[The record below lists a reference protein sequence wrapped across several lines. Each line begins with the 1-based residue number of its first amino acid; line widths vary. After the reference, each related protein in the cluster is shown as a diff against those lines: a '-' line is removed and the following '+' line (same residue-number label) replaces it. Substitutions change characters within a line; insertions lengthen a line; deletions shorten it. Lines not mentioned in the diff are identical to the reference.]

1 MPFVDADP
9 EKQGSNGNVSST
21 GSSENV
27 VPKDTSPRPVHGWKW
42 AIAYASMISTTFL
55 FALDNTIVADIQPVI
70 LDLFGEVSLLPW
82 IGVGFALGTMC
93 VLPWGKVYGVFN
105 VKYVYLF
112 NIALFEIGSAVCGA
126 APNMTALVV
135 GRVIAGVGG
144 SGMYSGTLSFVA
156 MLTSLKE
163 RPIYMAGSTVIWGIG
178 SVLGPVVGGAF
189 ADSSA
194 TWRWAFYINL
204 PIGAVFAPSYLLLVP
219 SVDPQPSKS
228 WAEKCRMVDWI
239 MTTMFLA
246 GSASLVMAITFGGTL
261 YAWSSGNEI
270 ALWVVAG
277 VLLIVCIGL
286 ARFHPGVDKDNR
298 LYPAHF
304 FKRAILV
311 NLQLQMFLVSGIV
324 LAMTYY
330 IPLFFQFIRGD
341 GPLDAGVRLL
351 PFIISMV
358 VFAMG
363 NGALMPKLP
372 YILPWHLFGSALV
385 VAGTGLLYGRNGEH
399 TDTADL
405 NTSNAK
411 IYGYCILVGAG
422 SGCYAVAGFA
432 VVQSLV
438 PLKEI
443 PNAVGAMAISQ
454 DLGMVIF
461 LAMAGSIYQNL
472 ALQKVAQTMPALSA
486 ADITN
491 LVAGTSSR
499 AYKALSEE
507 ERALV
512 TPQITDAMSNV
523 WLFFLVAGI
532 LSFVLTPP
540 LGKTRLKG
548 ANAAEGGA

>member
-1 MPFVDADP
+1 
-9 EKQGSNGNVSST
+9 
-21 GSSENV
+21 
-27 VPKDTSPRPVHGWKW
+27 
-42 AIAYASMISTTFL
+42 
-55 FALDNTIVADIQPVI
+55 
-70 LDLFGEVSLLPW
+70 
-82 IGVGFALGTMC
+82 
-93 VLPWGKVYGVFN
+93 
-105 VKYVYLF
+105 
-112 NIALFEIGSAVCGA
+112 
-126 APNMTALVV
+126 MTALVL

-156 MLTSLKE
+156 VLTSLKE

-204 PIGAVFAPSYLLLVP
+204 PIGAAFAPAYLFLIP
-219 SVDPQPSKS
+219 SVDPKPDKTL
-228 WAEKCRMVDWI
+228 AEKCGMVDWI
-239 MTTMFLA
+239 MTTTFLA
-246 GSASLVMAITFGGTL
+246 GSACLVMAITFGGTL
-261 YAWSSGNEI
+261 YPWNSGNEI

-277 VLLIVCIGL
+277 ALLIVCIFV
-286 ARFHPGVDKDNR
+286 AKYHPGVHKDDR

-304 FKRAILV
+304 LRRPIMI
-311 NLQLQMFLVSGIV
+311 NLQVQMFLVSGIV

-330 IPLFFQFIRGD
+330 IPLFFQFVRGD

-358 VFAMG
+358 VFAMV

-372 YILPWHLFGSALV
+372 FILPWNLFGSTLV
-385 VAGTGLLYGRNGEH
+385 VIGTALMY
-399 TDTADL
+399 TADI

-411 IYGYCILVGAG
+411 IYGYSILVGAG
-422 SGCYAVAGFA
+422 SGCYVVAGFP
-432 VVQSLV
+432 VLQSLV
-438 PLKEI
+438 TLKDI

-472 ALQKVAQTMPALSA
+472 ALQKVARAVPTLSV

-499 AYKALSEE
+499 AYKALSES

-512 TPQITDAMSNV
+512 TPQITEAMSNV

-532 LSFVLTPP
+532 LSFVLAPH
-540 LGKTRLKG
+540 LWKTRLNG
-548 ANAAEGGA
+548 ANAAAGGA

>member
-1 MPFVDADP
+1 MSFIDADP
-9 EKQGSNGNVSST
+9 EKQGNNDNVAST

-27 VPKDTSPRPVHGWKW
+27 IPKEASPRPIHGWK
-42 AIAYASMISTTFL
+42 
-55 FALDNTIVADIQPVI
+55 VADIQPVI
-70 LDLFGEVSLLPW
+70 LDLFDEVSLLPW

-105 VKYVYLF
+105 VKCVYLF
-112 NIALFEIGSAVCGA
+112 NIALFEI
-126 APNMTALVV
+126 VV

-204 PIGAVFAPSYLLLVP
+204 PIGAVFAPSYLFLVP

-228 WAEKCRMVDWI
+228 WTEKC
-239 MTTMFLA
+239 
-246 GSASLVMAITFGGTL
+246 
-261 YAWSSGNEI
+261 
-270 ALWVVAG
+270 
-277 VLLIVCIGL
+277 VLLVVCIVL
-286 ARFHPGVDKDNR
+286 AKYHPGVGKDNR

-304 FKRAILV
+304 FKRPILV

-341 GPLDAGVRLL
+341 GLLDAGVRLL

-385 VAGTGLLYGRNGEH
+385 VAGTALLY
-399 TDTADL
+399 TADL
-405 NTSNAK
+405 STSNAK

-438 PLKEI
+438 PLKDI
-443 PNAVGAMAISQ
+443 SNAVGAMAISQ

-461 LAMAGSIYQNL
+461 LTMAGSIYQNL
-472 ALQKVAQTMPALSA
+472 ALQKVTQAMPALGA

-499 AYKALSEE
+499 TYQALSGE
-507 ERALV
+507 ERDLV
-512 TPQITDAMSNV
+512 TPQITDAMRNI
-523 WLFFLVAGI
+523 WLLFLVAGI
-532 LSFVLTPP
+532 VSFVLT
-540 LGKTRLKG
+540 LGLGRTRLKG
-548 ANAAEGGA
+548 VNAAEGELESCH

>member
-1 MPFVDADP
+1 MRAMNADP
-9 EKQGSNGNVSST
+9 ENQGSNGILAST
-21 GSSENV
+21 DSSENDA
-27 VPKDTSPRPVHGWKW
+27 PKEISPRQIHAWKW

-55 FALDNTIVADIQPVI
+55 FALDNTIVADIQPMI

-105 VKYVYLF
+105 AKYVYLF
-112 NIALFEIGSAVCGA
+112 NIVLFEIGSAVCGA
-126 APNMTALVV
+126 APNMTAIVI

-194 TWRWAFYINL
+194 AWRWAFYINL
-204 PIGAVFAPSYLLLVP
+204 PIGAVFAPAYLFLIP
-219 SVDPQPSKS
+219 NVDPQPLKS
-228 WAEKCRMVDWI
+228 WTEKCCMIDSV
-239 MTTMFLA
+239 MTTTFLA
-246 GSASLVMAITFGGTL
+246 GAACLVMATTFGGTL
-261 YAWSSGNEI
+261 YSWSSGGEI
-270 ALWVVAG
+270 ALWFVAG
-277 VLLIVCIGL
+277 VLLLVCI
-286 ARFHPGVDKDNR
+286 AAAKFHPGVEEENR

-304 FKRAILV
+304 LRRPVLV
-311 NLQLQMFLVSGIV
+311 NLQVKMFSVSGVV
-324 LAMTYY
+324 L
-330 IPLFFQFIRGD
+330 FSRGD

-358 VFAMG
+358 VFAMA

-372 YILPWHLFGSALV
+372 YILPWHIFGSALV
-385 VAGTGLLYGRNGEH
+385 VAGTALMYT
-399 TDTADL
+399 TDIHI
-405 NTSNAK
+405 SNAR
-411 IYGYCILVGAG
+411 IYGYSILVGSGA
-422 SGCYAVAGFA
+422 GCYVVAGFP

-438 PLKEI
+438 APKDI

-461 LAMAGSIYQNL
+461 LAMCGSIYQNT
-472 ALQKVAQTMPALSA
+472 ALQKVSQAMPKLSA
-486 ADITN
+486 ADISN

-499 AYKALSEE
+499 TYTALSES

-512 TPQITDAMSNV
+512 APQITDAMSNV

-532 LSFVLTPP
+532 LSFVLTPS
-540 LGKTRLKG
+540 LGKTKMKG
-548 ANAAEGGA
+548 ADSGDEKA

>member
-1 MPFVDADP
+1 MSVIDAGL
-9 EKQGSNGNVSST
+9 EKLGSNGNFASINA
-21 GSSENV
+21 SENV
-27 VPKDTSPRPVHGWKW
+27 VPKEASPHLIHGWR
-42 AIAYASMISTTFL
+42 
-55 FALDNTIVADIQPVI
+55 VADIQPMI
-70 LDLFGEVSLLPW
+70 LDLY
-82 IGVGFALGTMC
+82 VGFALGTMC
-93 VLPWGKVYGVFN
+93 VLPWGKAYGVFN
-105 VKYVYLF
+105 AKYIYLF
-112 NIALFEIGSAVCGA
+112 NIALFEIGSAVCGT
-126 APNMTALVV
+126 APNMTALMV

-156 MLTSLKE
+156 MLTSPKE
-163 RPIYMAGSTVIWGIG
+163 RPLYMAGNTIIWGIG
-178 SVLGPVVGGAF
+178 SVLGPVVGGVF

-204 PIGAVFAPSYLLLVP
+204 PIGAVFAPSYLFLIP

-239 MTTMFLA
+239 MTTTFLV
-246 GSASLVMAITFGGTL
+246 GSASLVMAVTFGGTL
-261 YAWSSGNEI
+261 YPWSSRNKI
-270 ALWVVAG
+270 SLWVVMG
-277 VLLIVCIGL
+277 VLLIICV
-286 ARFHPGVDKDNR
+286 AVAKFHPG
-298 LYPAHF
+298 
-304 FKRAILV
+304 
-311 NLQLQMFLVSGIV
+311 LQMFLVSSIV

-341 GPLDAGVRLL
+341 GPLDAGARLL

-358 VFAMG
+358 VFALI
-363 NGALMPKLP
+363 NEALMPKLP
-372 YILPWHLFGSALV
+372 YILSWHIFGSALV
-385 VAGTGLLYGRNGEH
+385 VAGTALMYTTG
-399 TDTADL
+399 L

-411 IYGYCILVGAG
+411 IYGYCILVRAG
-422 SGCYAVAGFA
+422 SGCYVVSGFP

-438 PLKEI
+438 APKDI

-454 DLGMVIF
+454 DLGMVAF

-472 ALQKVAQTMPALSA
+472 ALQKVAQAMPALNA
-486 ADITN
+486 AYITN
-491 LVAGTSSR
+491 LVTGTSSR
-499 AYKALSEE
+499 AFKALSER

-548 ANAAEGGA
+548 ANSAGGEA

>member
-1 MPFVDADP
+1 MNADL
-9 EKQGSNGNVSST
+9 EKQGSNGILARN
-21 GSSENV
+21 SSENY
-27 VPKDTSPRPVHGWKW
+27 VPKETSPRPIHGWKW

-55 FALDNTIVADIQPVI
+55 FALDNTIVADIQPVV

-93 VLPWGKVYGVFN
+93 VLPWGKVYGVCN
-105 VKYVYLF
+105 IKYVYLF

-156 MLTSLKE
+156 VLTSLKE

-204 PIGAVFAPSYLLLVP
+204 PIGAVFAPAYLFLVP
-219 SVDPQPSKS
+219 SVDPQPLKS
-228 WAEKCRMVDWI
+228 WTEKCCMIDWV
-239 MTTMFLA
+239 MTTTFLA
-246 GSASLVMAITFGGTL
+246 GAACLVMAITFGGIL
-261 YAWSSGNEI
+261 YPWSSGSEI

-277 VLLIVCIGL
+277 VLLLVCI
-286 ARFHPGVDKDNR
+286 AVAKFHPGVDKDNR

-304 FKRAILV
+304 LQQPILV
-311 NLQLQMFLVSGIV
+311 NLQVQMFLVSGVV

-330 IPLFFQFIRGD
+330 IPLFFQFSRGD

-358 VFAMG
+358 VFAIA

-372 YILPWHLFGSALV
+372 YILPWHIFGSALV
-385 VAGTGLLYGRNGEH
+385 VTGTALMWKN
-399 TDTADL
+399 TDAADIH
-405 NTSNAK
+405 TSNAR
-411 IYGYCILVGAG
+411 IYGYSILVGSGA
-422 SGCYAVAGFA
+422 GCYVVSGFP

-438 PLKEI
+438 EPKDI
-443 PNAVGAMAISQ
+443 PNAVGAMAIFQ

-461 LAMAGSIYQNL
+461 LAMCGSIYQNI
-472 ALQKVAQTMPALSA
+472 ALQKVSRAIPKLSA
-486 ADITN
+486 ADVSN
-491 LVAGTSSR
+491 LVAARFHRCRNFVSR
-499 AYKALSEE
+499 TATRNDPA
-507 ERALV
+507 A
-512 TPQITDAMSNV
+512 PGPNN
-523 WLFFLVAGI
+523 
-532 LSFVLTPP
+532 
-540 LGKTRLKG
+540 TRLNKQKLGFVDFPEQKG
-548 ANAAEGGA
+548 LLRWQDTVAAEAGNEAKPG

>member
-1 MPFVDADP
+1 MDADP
-9 EKQGSNGNVSST
+9 EKQGSNGNATST
-21 GSSENV
+21 DSSENV
-27 VPKDTSPRPVHGWKW
+27 VPKETSPRPIHGWK
-42 AIAYASMISTTFL
+42 
-55 FALDNTIVADIQPVI
+55 VADIQPVI
-70 LDLFGEVSLLPW
+70 LDLFNEVSLLPW

-144 SGMYSGTLSFVA
+144 SGMYSGTLTFVA

-204 PIGAVFAPSYLLLVP
+204 PIGAAFAPSYLFLVP
-219 SVDPQPSKS
+219 IVDPKPGKTM
-228 WAEKCRMVDWI
+228 AEKCRMVDWV
-239 MTTMFLA
+239 MTATFLA
-246 GSASLVMAITFGGTL
+246 GSACLVMAITFGGTL

-277 VLLIVCIGL
+277 VLLIVGIIVAKL
-286 ARFHPGVDKDNR
+286 HPGVDKDYR

-304 FKRAILV
+304 LRRPILI
-311 NLQLQMFLVSGIV
+311 NLQVQMFLVSGIV

-351 PFIISMV
+351 PFIIAMV
-358 VFAMG
+358 VFAMA

-385 VAGTGLLYGRNGEH
+385 VVGTALMY
-399 TDTADL
+399 TADL

-411 IYGYCILVGAG
+411 LYGYCILVGAG
-422 SGCYAVAGFA
+422 SGCYVVAGFP

-438 PLKEI
+438 DRKDI

-461 LAMAGSIYQNL
+461 LAMAGSIYQNV
-472 ALQKVAQTMPALSA
+472 ALQKVTQAMPSLSA
-486 ADITN
+486 TEITN

-499 AYKALSEE
+499 TYKALSEW

-512 TPQITDAMSNV
+512 TPQITEAMSNV

-532 LSFVLTPP
+532 MNFVLTPP
-540 LGKTRLKG
+540 LWKTRMNR
-548 ANAAEGGA
+548 ANAATGGA

>member
-1 MPFVDADP
+1 MDVDP
-9 EKQGSNGNVSST
+9 EKQGSNGNVAST
-21 GSSENV
+21 DSSENV
-27 VPKDTSPRPVHGWKW
+27 VPKETSPRPIHGWKW

-55 FALDNTIVADIQPVI
+55 FALDNTIVADIRPVI

-204 PIGAVFAPSYLLLVP
+204 PIGAVFAPSYLFLIP
-219 SVDPQPSKS
+219 SVDPKPGKTL
-228 WAEKCRMVDWI
+228 AEKCRMVDWI
-239 MTTMFLA
+239 MTTTFLA
-246 GSASLVMAITFGGTL
+246 GSACLVMAITFGGTL

-277 VLLIVCIGL
+277 VLLLVCIVV
-286 ARFHPGVDKDNR
+286 AKFHPGVDKGNR

-304 FKRAILV
+304 LKRPILI
-311 NLQLQMFLVSGIV
+311 NLQVQMFLVSGIV
-324 LAMTYY
+324 L
-330 IPLFFQFIRGD
+330 LFFQFIRGD

-358 VFAMG
+358 VFALA
-363 NGALMPKLP
+363 NGAFMPKLP
-372 YILPWHLFGSALV
+372 YILPWHLIGSALV
-385 VAGTGLLYGRNGEH
+385 VVGTALMY
-399 TDTADL
+399 TADL
-405 NTSNAK
+405 TTFNAR

-422 SGCYAVAGFA
+422 SGCYVVAGFPI
-432 VVQSLV
+432 VQSLV
-438 PLKEI
+438 ALKDI

-472 ALQKVAQTMPALSA
+472 ALQKVTQAMPALSA

-499 AYKALSEE
+499 TYKALSES

-512 TPQITDAMSNV
+512 TPQITEAMSNV
-523 WLFFLVAGI
+523 WLFLVAGT
-532 LSFVLTPP
+532 LSFVLTPA
-540 LGKTRLKG
+540 LWKTRMNG
-548 ANAAEGGA
+548 ANAVTKGA

>member
-1 MPFVDADP
+1 MSFIDADP
-9 EKQGSNGNVSST
+9 EKQGSNDNVAST

-27 VPKDTSPRPVHGWKW
+27 IPKEASLRPIHGWKW

-112 NIALFEIGSAVCGA
+112 NITLFEMGSAVCGA

-228 WAEKCRMVDWI
+228 WAEKCRMIDWI

-261 YAWSSGNEI
+261 YDWSSGNEI

-277 VLLIVCIGL
+277 VLLVVCIVL
-286 ARFHPGVDKDNR
+286 AKYHPGVDKDNR

-304 FKRAILV
+304 FKRPILV

-385 VAGTGLLYGRNGEH
+385 VAGTALLY
-399 TDTADL
+399 TADL
-405 NTSNAK
+405 STTNAK

-438 PLKEI
+438 PVKDI
-443 PNAVGAMAISQ
+443 SNAVGAMAISQ

-472 ALQKVAQTMPALSA
+472 ALQKVTQAMPTLSA

-491 LVAGTSSR
+491 LVAGTSSHT
-499 AYKALSEE
+499 YKALSGE
-507 ERALV
+507 ERDLV
-512 TPQITDAMSNV
+512 TPQITDAMRDV
-523 WLFFLVAGI
+523 WLFFLVAGVV
-532 LSFVLTPP
+532 SFVLT
-540 LGKTRLKG
+540 LGLG
-548 ANAAEGGA
+548 D

>member
-1 MPFVDADP
+1 MSVINADP
-9 EKQGSNGNVSST
+9 EKQNSNGNVAST
-21 GSSENV
+21 DSSENV
-27 VPKDTSPRPVHGWKW
+27 VAKEASPRPIHGWK
-42 AIAYASMISTTFL
+42 
-55 FALDNTIVADIQPVI
+55 VADIQPVI
-70 LDLFGEVSLLPW
+70 LNLYGEVSLLPW

-105 VKYVYLF
+105 AKCVYLF

-189 ADSSA
+189 ADSPA

-204 PIGAVFAPSYLLLVP
+204 PIGAVFAPSYLFLVP

-239 MTTMFLA
+239 MTTTFLA
-246 GSASLVMAITFGGTL
+246 GSACLVMAITFGGTL
-261 YAWSSGNEI
+261 YPWSSGNEI
-270 ALWVVAG
+270 TLWVVAG
-277 VLLIVCIGL
+277 VLLIVCI
-286 ARFHPGVDKDNR
+286 AVAKFHPGVDKDNR

-304 FKRAILV
+304 LKRPILI

-324 LAMTYY
+324 LAITYY
-330 IPLFFQFIRGD
+330 IPLFFQFIQGD
-341 GPLDAGVRLL
+341 SPLDAGVRLL

-358 VFAMG
+358 VFALV

-372 YILPWHLFGSALV
+372 YILSWHIFGSALV
-385 VAGTGLLYGRNGEH
+385 VTGTALMY
-399 TDTADL
+399 TVDL

-422 SGCYAVAGFA
+422 SGCYVVAGFP

-438 PLKEI
+438 ALKDI

-454 DLGMVIF
+454 DLGMVVF

-472 ALQKVAQTMPALSA
+472 ALQKVAQAMPALNA

-491 LVAGTSSR
+491 LIAGTSSR
-499 AYKALSEE
+499 TYKALSEG

-548 ANAAEGGA
+548 ANSAGGGA

>member
-1 MPFVDADP
+1 MASRMGVVWKSATNPWWAQVFACSQVGAKSRNGHRIAESRQKQCDSFVSGDRWIP
-9 EKQGSNGNVSST
+9 
-21 GSSENV
+21 
-27 VPKDTSPRPVHGWKW
+27 
-42 AIAYASMISTTFL
+42 
-55 FALDNTIVADIQPVI
+55 
-70 LDLFGEVSLLPW
+70 LL
-82 IGVGFALGTMC
+82 
-93 VLPWGKVYGVFN
+93 K
-105 VKYVYLF
+105 
-112 NIALFEIGSAVCGA
+112 
-126 APNMTALVV
+126 
-135 GRVIAGVGG
+135 VGG
-144 SGMYSGTLSFVA
+144 SGMYSGKLGFVA

-163 RPIYMAGSTVIWGIG
+163 RPIYMAGSTVIWGTG

-204 PIGAVFAPSYLLLVP
+204 PIEAVFTPSYLFLVP

-228 WAEKCRMVDWI
+228 WAEKCRMIDWI

-277 VLLIVCIGL
+277 VLLIVYIVL
-286 ARFHPGVDKDNR
+286 AKYHPGVDKGNR

-304 FKRAILV
+304 FKRPVLV
-311 NLQLQMFLVSGIV
+311 NLQLQMFLVSGNDLI
-324 LAMTYY
+324 Y
-330 IPLFFQFIRGD
+330 PGD

-358 VFAMG
+358 VFAMD

-385 VAGTGLLYGRNGEH
+385 VAGTALLY
-399 TDTADL
+399 TADL
-405 NTSNAK
+405 STSNSN

-422 SGCYAVAGFA
+422 SGCYAV
-432 VVQSLV
+432 VQSLV
-438 PLKEI
+438 PLKDI
-443 PNAVGAMAISQ
+443 SNAVGAMAISQ

-461 LAMAGSIYQNL
+461 LAMAGPIYQNL
-472 ALQKVAQTMPALSA
+472 ALQKVTQAMPDLSA
-486 ADITN
+486 ADVTN

-499 AYKALSEE
+499 TYQALSGE
-507 ERALV
+507 ERDLV
-512 TPQITDAMSNV
+512 TPQITDAMRNV

-532 LSFVLTPP
+532 VSFVLTLG

-548 ANAAEGGA
+548 ANAAEGELESCH